1 MFVLSN
7 IRHRLDRLAA
17 SDPDPGRTAAA
28 IAVGVFLSFSPFL
41 GLQILIGLGAA
52 VAFRLSRVAVLV
64 GLCAN
69 LPWIMVPWY
78 VGTTAI
84 AATLIGSAS
93 PVAMDVSIS
102 LDRLLSVP
110 FYDRAFWNSSGS
122 AAANLFWP
130 FLIGPTIGALVPAAA
145 AYAVSYRM
153 LLRRHRRLAA
163 PPAPSDPSSARLPG
177 DA

>member
-1 MFVLSN
+1 VLSN
-7 IRHRLDRLAA
+7 LRHRLDRLAA
-17 SDPDPGRTAAA
+17 SDPDPVRTASA
-28 IAVGVFLSFSPFL
+28 IALGVFLSFSPFL

-93 PVAMDVSIS
+93 PVAMDVSLGLNS
-102 LDRLLSVP
+102 LLSVP
-110 FYDRAFWNSSGS
+110 LYDPAFWNSTGS
-122 AAANLFWP
+122 VAASWFWP

-163 PPAPSDPSSARLPG
+163 PPAPGDASSAGLPG

>member
-1 MFVLSN
+1 VLSTL
-7 IRHRLDRLAA
+7 RHRLDQLAA
-17 SDPDPGRTAAA
+17 SDPDPVRTAAA
-28 IAVGVFLSFSPFL
+28 IALGVFLSFSPFL
-41 GLQILIGLGAA
+41 GLQILIGLAAA

-78 VGTTAI
+78 VGTTAL

-93 PVAMDVSIS
+93 PVAMDVSLS

-110 FYDRAFWNSSGS
+110 VYDPAFWNRTGS
-122 AAANLFWP
+122 VAATLFWP

-145 AYAVSYRM
+145 AYAFSYRL

-163 PPAPSDPSSARLPG
+163 PPAPGDASSARLPG

>member
-1 MFVLSN
+1 M
-7 IRHRLDRLAA
+7 
-17 SDPDPGRTAAA
+17 RTATA
-28 IAVGVFLSFSPFL
+28 IALGVFLSFSPFL

-78 VGTTAI
+78 VATTAI

-93 PVAMDVSIS
+93 PLAMDVSIS
-102 LDRLLSVP
+102 MSLDSLLSVP
-110 FYDRAFWNSSGS
+110 FYDPAFWNSTGS
-122 AAANLFWP
+122 VASTLFWP

-145 AYAVSYRM
+145 AYAFSYRM
-153 LLRRHRRLAA
+153 LLRHHRRLTA
-163 PPAPSDPSSARLPG
+163 PPAPGDASSAGLPG